1 MKKRSNKKN
10 CPLCQIPFIFSGF
23 EDLSNNM
30 IEEKTI
36 WKYHKKLLFHLQGI
50 FDFDKTALHCFL
62 DTEFQYKDR
71 DWYTGETWRVSFS
84 DQLDYEEKI
93 KLNEAKKI
101 AG

>member
-1 MKKRSNKKN
+1 
-10 CPLCQIPFIFSGF
+10 
-23 EDLSNNM
+23 M

-71 DWYTGETWRVSFS
+71 DWYTGETWRLSFS

-93 KLNEAKKI
+93 KLNEAKRLLGNFFKKAYI
-101 AG
+101 NFHNHCLILCKYN